1 MPELPEVE
9 TIRRSLLSNVNAV
22 LVKLEIFHPG
32 VLRRQDFEPAE
43 LCGQP
48 LKKIARRG
56 KYLVFSFGE
65 KHLLIH
71 LGMSGR
77 FYMVEKDQELT
88 GKHIHAVMHLDN
100 GRRLVYQDARRFGG
114 LWFIK
119 DIQDFFSCLG
129 CEPLEDE
136 FDASHLARLV
146 KGRKVAIKTLLLNQN
161 LIAGLGNIYA
171 DEALFAA
178 GILPQRPAGT
188 LSDEEIERLAQ
199 AIKKVL
205 AKSIEQRGTTFRDFR
220 DGYNQSG
227 DSSTTFRY
235 MDARINPVRYA
246 GALLSWNGSAA
257 AAVITAST
265 ASAKSFK
272 TITLCCFYPYSEGK
286 TIRNG

>member
-77 FYMVEKDQELT
+77 FYMVEEDQELT

-227 DSSTTFRY
+227 GFQHHLQVYGRKDQPCPVCGHPIVLERIGGRSSHY
-235 MDARINPVRYA
+235 
-246 GALLSWNGSAA
+246 
-257 AAVITAST
+257 
-265 ASAKSFK
+265 
-272 TITLCCFYPYSEGK
+272 CQHCQC
-286 TIRNG
+286 